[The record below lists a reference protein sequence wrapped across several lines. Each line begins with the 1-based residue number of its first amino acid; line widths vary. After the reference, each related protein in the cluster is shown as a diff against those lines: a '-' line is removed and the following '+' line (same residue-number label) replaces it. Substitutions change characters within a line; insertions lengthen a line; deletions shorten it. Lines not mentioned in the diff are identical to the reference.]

1 MGNGGYRSN
10 STATAERAVMMIIGS
25 AISVT
30 GGVPSA
36 RPISMAVARTRFNG
50 MRMERTRWDRAE
62 RFMDYDC
69 RATETALTIL
79 LTSTTTAT
87 ETMFTPLLNANDAST
102 RTMAITTFTVPR
114 T

>member
-1 MGNGGYRSN
+1 MGNGAYRSN
-10 STATAERAVMMIIGS
+10 NTATAERAVTMTIGT

-30 GGVPSA
+30 GGVPTA

-50 MRMERTRWDRAE
+50 MRIERTRWDRAE

-69 RATETALTIL
+69 RATETALAIL
-79 LTSTTTAT
+79 LTSTTIAT
-87 ETMFTPLLNANDAST
+87 ETMFTPLLKANAAST
-102 RTMAITTFTVPR
+102 STTDITTFTVPR